1 MEEAKLHLQ
10 CLVKAF
16 GRKEIILVSFFPRYE
31 QRTEWIGENKCGGVE
46 KASWL
51 GEVGRL

>member
-16 GRKEIILVSFFPRYE
+16 GRKEIILVSFPNDE
-31 QRTEWIGENKCGGVE
+31 QRTERIAENKCGGVE